1 MEVDE
6 SPRHGY
12 GEVKRYMHLVCS
24 DLEGI
29 FLPEIWIKF
38 AEKTG
43 IPELRLTTRDIS
55 DYDVLM
61 QHRLKI
67 LKQHGLK
74 LADIQAVIATMDPLE
89 GALEFLD
96 WLRSVTQILV
106 VSDTFVQ
113 FAGPLMQKLGFPT
126 LLCNSL
132 AVAADGTIDTYV
144 MRQKDGKKSVAHAMQ
159 SLNYT
164 VIGVGDSYNDIAML
178 QAADHGILYRPPE
191 NVRRQYPDFPVASGF
206 DELRGMIQSIIGG
219 DGGRR

>member
-1 MEVDE
+1 MTR
-6 SPRHGY
+6 PTIIA
-12 GEVKRYMHLVCS
+12 S

-29 FLPEIWIKF
+29 FLPEIWIAV
-38 AEKTG
+38 AEKTQ
-43 IPELRLTTRDIS
+43 IPELRLTTRDIA
-55 DYDVLM
+55 DYDELM
-61 QHRLKI
+61 RYRMDI
-67 LKQHGLK
+67 LARAGLT
-74 LADIQAVIATMDPLE
+74 LTDIQAVIATMDPLE

-144 MRQKDGKKSVAHAMQ
+144 MRQKDGKKKVAHAMQ

-206 DELRGMIQSIIGG
+206 DELKGMIQSIIGG